1 MKRAPKGALFFFK
14 THPRAADNRRVV
26 AAPISVPARALLR
39 GRVTGRV
46 DTAAFRILA
55 CLIGISFA
63 ARLAAG
69 WFRATPNYFPDEY
82 LYAELARSLLESGR
96 PAVRGIDIGFPSLLQ
111 PILTAPTWLAGDVL
125 LSYRL
130 TQALGALAMSLVA
143 LPVFALGRK
152 LGLGRP
158 LALAAA
164 ALSLAVPDLLFASWV
179 MAEPFAYPLFVGVVL
194 AGTAALSEPSRRRG
208 LVLVALVA
216 LAAFARAQFAILPL
230 CFIAAVFLVGLR
242 ERRLRVV
249 LREQA
254 LPLGVFA
261 GLGLAVALIGVGRV
275 LGLYRSALDGRA
287 DPLELLERIGANALV
302 LAYASGWV
310 LVPGAL
316 LGLALVLGRPRSR
329 AELAFG
335 ALFLTTAVAL
345 LLEAGL
351 AGAVENAQERY
362 VFYVL
367 PLVAIAFC
375 LYASRGWPAR
385 TPLALVASLL
395 IAVSSQVPLAGLTA
409 AEGKTQ
415 SPFLL
420 GAFRFEEALGSPGSG
435 SLAVAVAAA
444 VLGIAVIVLSAR
456 PALGT
461 PVVLAVALTASVAAS
476 VGAVAFDNRN
486 SASVRAAFLP
496 ADRSWVDRAGFDRVT
511 LVRAPDG
518 IRTEALEQLFWNRSV
533 DRVVLLP
540 GAEEVDH
547 FQSPSLTVGNEG
559 SLRSGGRP
567 LAGPV
572 LVDGYGGTVVLA
584 NAERFAS
591 SQSYTLWR
599 PRGRARMS
607 LYLAGRYSDGWLAGI
622 GRMYLWPERIGGSIA
637 RRVSLTLTAPEG
649 AEGMIIRFQEP
660 GRRPR
665 DVRLVPGR
673 SQTVVFDVCSRGPW
687 RMTYGSSVRG
697 FVDTR
702 VVSARSTEPRISSA
716 SCPSGSLGR
725 AAAVPEQSA

>member
-1 MKRAPKGALFFFK
+1 MLF
-14 THPRAADNRRVV
+14 R
-26 AAPISVPARALLR
+26 S
-39 GRVTGRV
+39 
-46 DTAAFRILA
+46 
-55 CLIGISFA
+55 
-63 ARLAAG
+63 
-69 WFRATPNYFPDEY
+69 PNYFPDEY

-96 PAVRGIDIGFPSLLQ
+96 PAVRGIEIGFPSLLQ

-125 LSYRL
+125 VSYRL
-130 TQALGALAMSLVA
+130 TQALGAFAMSLVA

-152 LGLGRP
+152 VGLGRP

-208 LVLVALVA
+208 LLLVSLVA

-230 CFIAAVFLVGLR
+230 CFVAAVVLVGLR
-242 ERRLRVV
+242 ERRLRFVI
-249 LREQA
+249 REQA
-254 LPLGVFA
+254 LPLGIFA
-261 GLGLAVALIGVGRV
+261 GVGLTAALIGVGRV
-275 LGLYRSALDGRA
+275 LGLYSSALDGRA
-287 DPLELLERIGANALV
+287 DPVELLERIGVNALV
-302 LAYASGWV
+302 LAYASGWI

-316 LGLALVLGRPRSR
+316 LGLALVLGRPRTR

-367 PLVAIAFC
+367 PLAAIAFC
-375 LYASRGWPAR
+375 LYAARGWPAR
-385 TPLALVASLL
+385 APLALVASLL
-395 IAVSSQVPLAGLTA
+395 IAASSLVPLAGLTA

-420 GAFRFEEALGSPGSG
+420 AAFRFEEAFGSPGSG
-435 SLAVAVAAA
+435 SLAVAAAAA

-456 PALGT
+456 PALAT
-461 PVVLAVALTASVAAS
+461 SVALAAALTASVAAS

-496 ADRSWVDRAGFDRVT
+496 AERSWVDRAGFDEVT
-511 LVRAPDG
+511 LVRAPEG

-540 GAEEVDH
+540 GAGEVDH
-547 FQSPSLTVGNEG
+547 FQSSSLTLGNEG
-559 SLRSGGRP
+559 SLRSEGRP

-572 LVDGYGGTVVLA
+572 LVDGYGGTIVLA
-584 NAERFAS
+584 NAERVAS
-591 SQSYTLWR
+591 SQSFTLWR
-599 PRGRARMS
+599 PRGPARMS
-607 LYLAGRYSDGWLAGI
+607 LYMAGRYSDGWLAGI
-622 GRMYLWPERIGGSIA
+622 GRLYLWPERTGGPIE
-637 RRVSLTLTAPEG
+637 RRVSLTLTAPPG
-649 AEGMIIRFQEP
+649 AKGMTIRLQEP
-660 GRRPR
+660 GRRPL
-665 DVRLVPGR
+665 DVPLVPGR
-673 SQTVVFDVCSRGPW
+673 PRTVAFDVCSRGAW
-687 RMTYGSSVRG
+687 QMTYGSTLRG
-697 FVDTR
+697 FVGTR
-702 VVSARSTEPRISSA
+702 VVSAQSTEPRVSPISCSQD
-716 SCPSGSLGR
+716 SLPAPQAVRGD
-725 AAAVPEQSA
+725 AA

>member
-1 MKRAPKGALFFFK
+1 M
-14 THPRAADNRRVV
+14 DV
-26 AAPISVPARALLR
+26 
-39 GRVTGRV
+39 
-46 DTAAFRILA
+46 AAFRILG

-208 LVLVALVA
+208 FLLVALLA

-230 CFIAAVFLVGLR
+230 CFVASVFLVGLR
-242 ERRLRVV
+242 ERRLRAV
-249 LREQA
+249 LREQS
-254 LPLGVFA
+254 LPLSVFA
-261 GLGLAVALIGVGRV
+261 GAGVAVALVGVGRV
-275 LGLYRSALDGRA
+275 LGLYQSALDGRA
-287 DPLELLERIGANALV
+287 DPVELLERMGTNALV
-302 LAYASGWV
+302 LAYASGWI

-316 LGLALVLGRPRSR
+316 VGLALVLGRPRSR

-351 AGAVENAQERY
+351 AGEVENAQERY

-385 TPLALVASLL
+385 TPLALVALLL
-395 IAVSSQVPLAGLTA
+395 IVASSQVPLAGLTA

-420 GAFRFEEALGSPGSG
+420 AAFRFEEALGSPGSG
-435 SLAVAVAAA
+435 SLAVAMAAA
-444 VLGIAVIVLSAR
+444 VVGIAVIVLSAR

-461 PVVLAVALTASVAAS
+461 PVVLAAALTVTTAAS

-496 ADRSWVDRAGFDRVT
+496 AERSWVDRAGFDRVT

-518 IRTEALEQLFWNRSV
+518 IRTEAVEQLFWNRSV

-547 FQSPSLTVGNEG
+547 LRSPSLTVGDEG
-559 SLRSGGRP
+559 SLRSESRP

-572 LVDGYGGTVVLA
+572 LVEGYGGTVVLA
-584 NAERFAS
+584 NAERLAS

-599 PRGRARMS
+599 PRGRAQMS

-622 GRMYLWPERIGGSIA
+622 GRMYLWPERIGGPIA

-649 AEGMIIRFQEP
+649 VEGMIMRFQEP

-665 DVRLVPGR
+665 NLRLVPGR

-687 RMTYGSSVRG
+687 HMTYRSSVRG
-697 FVDTR
+697 FVGTR
-702 VVSARSTEPRISSA
+702 VVSARSTEPRISLA
-716 SCPSGSLGR
+716 SCASGSLR
-725 AAAVPEQSA
+725 PQVALPEQAA